1 MKAVKLKMDAETGEL
16 IPNEIMITAEKSPSI
31 FIDISDVEKYHKEP
45 EKLLEKIRIQAGYPV
60 FDISEKAGR
69 DACRAHAANIIKTI
83 SPAIAAS
90 KAMAAEAKKVINQ
103 DLAFRRDFESGV
115 REIAAFHRAPL
126 TDYEEEQARKVEEKR
141 LAAQKIEEERLYLLD
156 WDDAIAFN
164 ELHDL
169 KKEKERELEK
179 IAAKKKAEEDQIAFE
194 KEVLLRVEQEKIKIA
209 EQVWLSEQKEN
220 IAIAKHAISAE
231 QNSHCPVFLTRTIL
245 IDAVAAHLGISMK
258 DAEKALFEVFL
269 I

>member
-1 MKAVKLKMDAETGEL
+1 MKPVNLKGDQETGEL
-16 IPNEIMITAEKSPSI
+16 IPASIMIPAEKAPAI
-31 FIDISDVEKYHKEP
+31 FIDISDVEKYHKNP
-45 EKLLEKIRIQAGYPV
+45 EKLLENIRIQAGYPV
-60 FDISEKAGR
+60 FDISTKAGR
-69 DACRAHAANIIKTI
+69 DACRSHAANIIKTI

-103 DLAFRRDFESGV
+103 DIAFRRNFENGV

-126 TDYEEEQARKVEEKR
+126 TEYEEDQARIEEEKR
-141 LAAQKIEEERLYLLD
+141 LASHKKEEERLYLLD

-179 IAAKKKAEEDQIAFE
+179 IAAEKKAEEDRIAFE
-194 KEVLLRVEQEKIKIA
+194 KAVLLKVEQEKIKLAEPERA
-209 EQVWLSEQKEN
+209 EQVRSDEKKSN
-220 IAIAKHAISAE
+220 
-231 QNSHCPVFLTRTIL
+231 VYLTRTIL
-245 IDAVAAHLGISMK
+245 IDAVASHLGITMRQ
-258 DAEKALFEVFL
+258 AEKALYETFL